1 LFSRTT
7 QGNITVMPEIFTAVG
22 LVATALLA
30 LTRWLEERG

>member
-1 LFSRTT
+1 MRAHIVPALS
-7 QGNITVMPEIFTAVG
+7 IASL

>member
-1 LFSRTT
+1 LFRTST
-7 QGNITVMPEIFTAVG
+7 EGNLLAMPEIFTAVG